1 MRLATVI
8 SLGASAVLGL
18 GALVAAKFWLPS
30 ADKEAKK
37 VEMASV
43 VVAAKPIP
51 FGAKLDAKNLAVVQ
65 MPVASAPVGSYRTI
79 AEVTKL
85 DGGAPVTLTAFTV
98 REPLLPTKLSGAGAR
113 PSMAAMISPG
123 MRAYTIKVSD
133 VAAGG
138 GHILPGDRV
147 DIMMAREIPGE
158 VDQEVEATVVLQNV
172 RVLGINMN
180 ADQTSSEKANPKTAT
195 MEVTVEDAGRLSVA
209 SEVGE
214 LSLAL
219 RRTGAVEI
227 EPIRAIEVS
236 DLRPFGAPLRVTR
249 RMAPP
254 PPPSADAAPRPAAP
268 ATPRPRTGGLVIVNG
283 DQRSTPASSGAGA

>member
-8 SLGASAVLGL
+8 SLGASAVLGI

-30 ADKEAKK
+30 ADGPAKK

-51 FGAKLDAKNLAVVQ
+51 FGTKLDAKNLAVVQ

-79 AEVTKL
+79 AEITKL
-85 DGGAPVTLTAFTV
+85 DGGAPVTLTAMTV

-113 PSMAAMISPG
+113 PSMAAMITPG

-147 DIMMAREIPGE
+147 DIMMSRQLPGDVE
-158 VDQEVEATVVLQNV
+158 QEVEATVVLQNV
-172 RVLGINMN
+172 RVLGINLN
-180 ADQTSSEKANPKTAT
+180 ADQTSSEKASPKTAT

-209 SEVGE
+209 SEVGT

-219 RRTGAVEI
+219 RRTGAVEV
-227 EPIRAIEVS
+227 EPIRPIEVS
-236 DLRPFGAPLRVTR
+236 DLRPLGAPLRVTR

-254 PPPSADAAPRPAAP
+254 PPPGADAPRPAAP
-268 ATPRPRTGGLVIVNG
+268 AAPRPRTGGLVIVNG
-283 DQRSTPASSGAGA
+283 DQRSTSNSSGAGA